1 MSRIQSTFDQANAK
15 KILIPFITAGDP
27 DLKITL
33 SVMHSMVENGAD
45 IIELGVPFSDPM
57 ADGPTIQKASERAL
71 KNNVSIKDILALVK
85 EFRQTDNRTPIVLM
99 GYLNPILK
107 MGKASFAQ
115 LASEAGVDGVLTVDC
130 PAEEIDSLQQHLH
143 EVDIDCI
150 FLIAP
155 TTTETRAQQIIKK
168 ASGFLY
174 YVSLTGVTGAA
185 SLNTEKV
192 AQKIAELKTQTS
204 LPIVAGFGIKDA
216 QSAAAIAKTA
226 DGVVVGSRL
235 VQTIEENPGQE
246 ASTVGLLIKNI
257 KEAI

>member
-1 MSRIQSTFDQANAK
+1 MSRIQATFQHVNEK
-15 KILIPFITAGDP
+15 KVLIPFITAGDP
-27 DLKITL
+27 NLQTTL
-33 SVMHSMVENGAD
+33 SIMNNMVENGAD

-71 KNNVSIKDILALVK
+71 KNNVSIKDILVLVK
-85 EFRQTDNRTPIVLM
+85 EFRQSNNHTAIVLM

-107 MGKASFAQ
+107 MGITQFAQ
-115 LASEAGVDGVLTVDC
+115 SASEAGVDGVLTVDC
-130 PAEEIDSLQQHLH
+130 PAEEIDALQQQLH

-155 TTTETRAQQIIKK
+155 TTTERRAQHIINK
-168 ASGFLY
+168 ASGFIY
-174 YVSLTGVTGAA
+174 YVSLTGVTGSA

-192 AQKIAELKTQTS
+192 AQKIAELKTKTN

-216 QSAAAIAKTA
+216 QSAAAIAKVA

-235 VQTIEENPGQE
+235 VQTIENNPNQE
-246 ASTVGLLIKNI
+246 AHAVGCLIKDI